1 VQKYF
6 KIFTG
11 KFIMK
16 KLIIFLILLS
26 LVLLLSCQTEKE
38 NFTDLSK
45 SNFDFSQP
53 DFIPVSVWYSGGKA
67 RAPMLS
73 EITENS
79 EKEWEK
85 DLQQIKDLGFNT
97 VRTWVEWAH
106 CEPKAGEYNFANL
119 KLLANLAQK
128 IGLKFIIQLYV
139 DSAPDWVGK
148 KYPDGMYEAQNGS
161 KVKSQAAPGFCSDH
175 PGVRESVQ
183 NFITETAKIASQ
195 YPNFHGWDLWSEPHI
210 VNWAYINYVPNVQF
224 CFCENTKS
232 LFRNWLKLKYDSL
245 ENLNKAWYRN
255 FENWDEVD
263 PPRFGT
269 ILSYT
274 DFIDWKNFIYDK
286 LAGDLGMR
294 YAAVRRADKSHVIT
308 SHAAV
313 PSIFYSPYN
322 GYGATDDFLMAEQV
336 DYYGTSLYPKHNHPS
351 KHWEPWKFMIAV
363 DFSRSANWKN
373 NGIYVGELQA
383 GKGTIGLNIGNS
395 ITPGDHRIWM
405 WSAIAKGAK
414 AINVYAYY
422 PMSSGYESGGYGLIN
437 LDGSLTERAIEAGKT
452 AKIITEN
459 RDLFLNSEP
468 VKSEIAILYNPLA
481 QMVGGEQRYTTWDMH
496 QLSLFGY
503 YRIFAENNI
512 PVDFIH
518 RRDLENEDISKY
530 KLLII
535 PYPLMFTEKAANKI
549 KTYVENGGNAV
560 AEARLAWNDERGFAT
575 EVIPGMGLDKVFGV
589 RESKVEMHD
598 NFKMKLVPSYPFTS
612 VKSNDKYLKGTR
624 YAESFEVYEDTN
636 AEVLATLDDGSPCIV
651 SNKYSKGKTLA
662 IGTFLG
668 MANHQEPDKNN
679 NQFLLNLIDWANV
692 QKPLTSSHDGK
703 TDTPIELKLWK
714 NSDDYILFIINHGE
728 SKEKVN
734 TKIHIENDGQ
744 YIITD
749 LINNKTINA
758 VSKNFQ
764 LELKN
769 LLKGRDVNVLTIQ
782 LKK

>member
-1 VQKYF
+1 MQK
-6 KIFTG
+6 
-11 KFIMK
+11 
-16 KLIIFLILLS
+16 
-26 LVLLLSCQTEKE
+26 LLLIFVIISAVTFFSCQIEKE
-38 NFTDLSK
+38 DLSDLSK
-45 SNFDFSQP
+45 ANFDFSKP
-53 DFIPVSVWYSGGKA
+53 DFIPVSTWYSGGKA

-79 EKEWEK
+79 EEEWEK
-85 DLQQIKDLGFNT
+85 DLLQIKNLGFNT

-106 CEPKAGEYNFANL
+106 CEPKKGKYNFANL
-119 KLLANLAQK
+119 KLLADLSQE
-128 IGLKFIIQLYV
+128 IGLRFIIQLYV

-148 KYPDGMYEAQNGS
+148 KYPDGMYEAQNGT

-195 YPNFHGWDLWSEPHI
+195 YSNFHGWDLWSEPHI

-232 LFRNWLKLKYDSL
+232 KFRDWLKSKYENL

-255 FENWDEVD
+255 FEKWQEVE

-274 DFIDWKNFIYDK
+274 DFIDWKNFIYEK
-286 LAGDLGMR
+286 LANDLGMR
-294 YAAVRRADKSHVIT
+294 YAAVRRADKTHVIT

-313 PSIFYSPYN
+313 PSIFYTPYN
-322 GYGATDDFLMAEQV
+322 GYGATDDFLMADNV
-336 DYYGTSLYPKHNHPS
+336 DFYGTSLYPKHNHPS
-351 KHWEPWKFMIAV
+351 RHWEPWKFMIAV

-373 NGIYVGELQA
+373 KGIYVGELQA
-383 GKGTIGLNIGNS
+383 GKGTIGLNIGNP

-437 LDGSLTERAIEAGKT
+437 LDGSLTERAIAAGKT
-452 AKIITEN
+452 AQIITDN
-459 RDLFLNSEP
+459 KDLFLNFNP

-481 QMVGGEQRYTTWDMH
+481 QMVGGEQRHTSWDMH

-518 RRDLENEDISKY
+518 RRDLEKEDISQY
-530 KLLII
+530 KLLIV

-549 KTYVENGGNAV
+549 KMFVEGGGNAV

-575 EVIPGMGLDKVFGV
+575 EIIPGMELDKVFGV
-589 RESKVEMHD
+589 RETKVEMKD
-598 NFKMKLVPSYPFTS
+598 KFNIKLVS
-612 VKSNDKYLKGTR
+612 SNSLFSLKTNNNYLKGTR
-624 YAESFEVYEDTN
+624 FAESFEVYEDNET
-636 AEVLATLDDGSPCIV
+636 EIIATLDDRSPCIV
-651 SNKYSKGKTLA
+651 ANKYGKGKTLA
-662 IGTFLG
+662 VGTFLG
-668 MANHQEPDKNN
+668 MANHQDPDKNN
-679 NQFLLNLIDWANV
+679 NQFLLNLVDWANI
-692 QKPLTSSHDGK
+692 KRPLKSSHDGIIE
-703 TDTPIELKLWK
+703 TPVELKLWK
-714 NSDDYILFIINHGE
+714 NSDDYILFIINHSN
-728 SKEKVN
+728 SKEN
-734 TKIHIENDGQ
+734 ISTNLQIENDGE
-744 YIITD
+744 YVLTD
-749 LINNKTINA
+749 LISNEETNVIA
-758 VSKNFQ
+758 KNSQ
-764 LELKN
+764 LNLKN
-769 LLKGRDVNVLTIQ
+769 IVNARDVIVLTIQ
-782 LKK
+782 PTK